1 MASVTLFYNF
11 TTLKIDTMN
20 RKNIIVLSVSFL
32 LLVSFMWYF
41 SSDSS
46 DSSGVIIVEVE
57 EGEFII
63 DVTTTGELEARS
75 SEEIKGP
82 NPNGLRS
89 SKIHRYTIE
98 DIVPD
103 GTVVDSGQWV
113 ATLDRSDL
121 QNKITDQE
129 LEVEKLETQYVKTQL
144 DTTLTL
150 RAARDELI
158 NLKFTL
164 EEKQIVVDQS
174 IYEPPATQ
182 RQVKIDFEKTQRS
195 LYQNIE
201 NYEIKKQKAQAEMR
215 EVAANL
221 EKAKRVL
228 KEFNKLKNEFIVTA
242 PKSGMVNYKRDW
254 NGKKIGVG
262 GQVSM
267 WDNVVATLP
276 NLSAMNS
283 KTYVNEID
291 ISKVKQG
298 QTAIIEVDAF
308 PNKSFTGVV
317 YEVAN
322 MGEQMSNSNAKVFE
336 VIIQVDGYDSVI
348 RPSMTTKNRI
358 ITSIIDSVIF
368 LPIEC
373 VNVSDS
379 VNFVFTRAGK
389 KQVIPGEINETSII
403 IHAGLEVGDKVYL
416 IPPEGADEWSLHM
429 LDQDIIDK
437 FKFLDKKTQEA
448 SESSNTKRPKRK
460 GKRNF
465 NGKRKK

>member
-1 MASVTLFYNF
+1 
-11 TTLKIDTMN
+11 MN
-20 RKNIIVLSVSFL
+20 RKNIIVLTVSFL
-32 LLVSFMWYF
+32 LVVCFIWYF
-41 SSDSS
+41 SSDST

-63 DVTTTGELEARS
+63 DVTTTGELGARS

-164 EEKQIVVDQS
+164 EEKKIIVDQS

-195 LYQNIE
+195 LKQNIE

-228 KEFNKLKNEFIVTA
+228 KEFNKLKNEFIVMA

-254 NGKKIGVG
+254 NGKKVGVG

-291 ISKVKQG
+291 ISKVKRG
-298 QTAIIEVDAF
+298 QKAIIEVDAF

-317 YEVAN
+317 FEVAN

-336 VIIQVDGYDSVI
+336 VMIQVDGYDSVI
-348 RPSMTTKNRI
+348 RPSMTTKNKI
-358 ITSIIDSVIF
+358 ITSTIDSVIF

-379 VNFVFTRAGK
+379 INFVYTRTGR
-389 KQVIPGEINETSII
+389 KQVMPGEINETSII
-403 IHAGLEVGDKVYL
+403 INAGLEAGDKVYL
-416 IPPEGADEWSLHM
+416 IPPEGADEWSLYM
-429 LDQDIIDK
+429 LDQEIIEK
-437 FKFLDKKTQEA
+437 FKLLDKKIQKE
-448 SESSNTKRPKRK
+448 SEPSNTKRSNKK

>member
-1 MASVTLFYNF
+1 
-11 TTLKIDTMN
+11 
-20 RKNIIVLSVSFL
+20 
-32 LLVSFMWYF
+32 
-41 SSDSS
+41 
-46 DSSGVIIVEVE
+46 
-57 EGEFII
+57 
-63 DVTTTGELEARS
+63 
-75 SEEIKGP
+75 
-82 NPNGLRS
+82 
-89 SKIHRYTIE
+89 
-98 DIVPD
+98 
-103 GTVVDSGQWV
+103 
-113 ATLDRSDL
+113 
-121 QNKITDQE
+121 
-129 LEVEKLETQYVKTQL
+129 
-144 DTTLTL
+144 
-150 RAARDELI
+150 
-158 NLKFTL
+158 
-164 EEKQIVVDQS
+164 
-174 IYEPPATQ
+174 
-182 RQVKIDFEKTQRS
+182 
-195 LYQNIE
+195 
-201 NYEIKKQKAQAEMR
+201 
-215 EVAANL
+215 
-221 EKAKRVL
+221 
-228 KEFNKLKNEFIVTA
+228 
-242 PKSGMVNYKRDW
+242 
-254 NGKKIGVG
+254 
-262 GQVSM
+262 
-267 WDNVVATLP
+267 
-276 NLSAMNS
+276 MNS